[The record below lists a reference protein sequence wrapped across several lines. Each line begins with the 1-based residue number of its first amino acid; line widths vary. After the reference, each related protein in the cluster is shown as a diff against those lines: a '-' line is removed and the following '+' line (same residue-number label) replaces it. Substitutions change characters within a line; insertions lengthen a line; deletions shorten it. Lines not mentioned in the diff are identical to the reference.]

1 MRLGLF
7 GGSFDPVHYGHLLL
21 AEICRE
27 ECHLDQVWFMP
38 AATAPHKRNQGHAS
52 DSQRLEMLRLAIAG
66 QETFQVSD
74 VEIERGGI
82 SYTVD
87 TLKVIRAQRP
97 TDELFFLIGADS
109 LDDFHNWRE
118 PKTICQLATII
129 VVDRHG
135 SQRVDLERFAV
146 FADPQ
151 RLEEIRKHRVEF
163 PLIEISST
171 DIRHRAAAGKS
182 IRFRLPRAV
191 EKYIETNKLYTAGKT
206 DE

>member
-1 MRLGLF
+1 MRLGMF

-27 ECHLDQVWFMP
+27 ECRLDQVWFVP
-38 AATAPHKRNQGHAS
+38 AATAPHKRNKGHAS
-52 DSQRLEMLRLAIAG
+52 DSQRLEMLRLAVAG

-87 TLKVIRAQRP
+87 TLQTIRAQRP

-135 SQRVDLERFAV
+135 WQPVDLERFAD

-191 EKYIETNKLYTAGKT
+191 EKYIETNKLYAAEKA